1 MKRLAAIATVSM
13 LSLVSVQAVGASD
26 GLLGSFLSQTVP
38 AVEATI
44 TSLVNADRRA
54 AGLHELTVNSWAAG
68 VARAH
73 SEDMADSGEIWHN
86 QQYFSAGESA
96 MGATLLGENV
106 AMSLGA
112 IEAQVAFMGSEGHR
126 NNILDPRFT
135 HIGVGVAL
143 GEGGLLFVTQ
153 AFARI
158 GITAPVEQSSGAGG
172 AGAEAAAAEPK
183 AQGTAAGPRPEAQPP
198 ELAPAPS
205 EPQASEVEAPR
216 AVVDNA
222 EVTTLNAGREAGA
235 ESLATNDPK
244 KNSNLAGSTAALA
257 LLIAIGLLGSRNSV
271 RQVSKSGGGGI

>member
-1 MKRLAAIATVSM
+1 MKRFAVIATVSM
-13 LSLVSVQAVGASD
+13 LSVVSVQVAGASG
-26 GLLGSFLSQTVP
+26 GLRGSLLSQTVP
-38 AVEATI
+38 VLEATI

-86 QQYFSAGESA
+86 QQYFSAGRSA

-112 IEAQVAFMGSEGHR
+112 MEAQVAFMGSEGHR

-135 HIGVGVAL
+135 HIGVGVAF
-143 GEGGLLFVTQ
+143 GEKGLLFVTQ

-158 GITAPVEQSSGAGG
+158 SNVAPVEQSSGAE
-172 AGAEAAAAEPK
+172 GAEPGLAPTGRDQRTAAAPE
-183 AQGTAAGPRPEAQPP
+183 PEAQPL
-198 ELAPAPS
+198 ELVPAPS
-205 EPQASEVEAPR
+205 GPEASDVEVPQAVVNTSEVTA
-216 AVVDNA
+216 
-222 EVTTLNAGREAGA
+222 LNAGREAGT
-235 ESLATNDPK
+235 ESFATSDPK
-244 KNSNLAGSTAALA
+244 SSNLSSSIAALA